1 MKSSV
6 GILTKHS
13 KRTNPYV
20 NQRSEAIVGKG
31 GWLGLPTAPHL
42 ARALPSPR
50 SGAAL
55 AVQYS

>member
-6 GILTKHS
+6 RILTKHS
-13 KRTNPYV
+13 KRTNPYA
-20 NQRSEAIVGKG
+20 NQRAEAIVGKG
-31 GWLGLPTAPHL
+31 GWLGLPTAPRL
-42 ARALPSPR
+42 APALPSPR